1 MINGKVTSVRLLG
14 DQPAELD
21 TVARVE
27 GVSVSEIVRA
37 AIYQYIATRRAD
49 PEFQKRLKAQVE
61 EDREVLE
68 RMASGGRGGA
78 ENQN

>member
-1 MINGKVTSVRLLG
+1 MIGGKVTSVRLLG

-37 AIYQYIATRRAD
+37 AIYQYIAARRAD
-49 PEFQKRLKAQVE
+49 PEFKKRLEAQVE

-68 RMASGGRGGA
+68 RLASGGRGGTGT
-78 ENQN
+78 EN

>member
-1 MINGKVTSVRLLG
+1 MKGGRVTSVRLLG

-37 AIYQYIATRRAD
+37 AIYQYIAARRAD
-49 PEFQKRLKAQVE
+49 PGFQKRLKAQVE

-68 RMASGGRGGA
+68 RLAS
-78 ENQN
+78 

>member
-37 AIYQYIATRRAD
+37 AIYQYIAARRAD

-61 EDREVLE
+61 EDREVLQ
-68 RMASGGRGGA
+68 RMGNLAAG
-78 ENQN
+78 